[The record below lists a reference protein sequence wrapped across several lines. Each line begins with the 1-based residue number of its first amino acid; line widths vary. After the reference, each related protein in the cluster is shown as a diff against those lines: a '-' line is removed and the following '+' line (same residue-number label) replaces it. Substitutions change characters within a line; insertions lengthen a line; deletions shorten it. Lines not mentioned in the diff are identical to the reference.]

1 MPRSFLPLGEGGNR
15 GNVRVGRSHPVNL
28 DLGDEVVSLRL
39 TRVRGV
45 PLASEALSF
54 AAPQIKPRFN
64 LPGSPNETGP
74 KEYFYFAQEP
84 SSQALAILRASHRRL
99 LG

>member
-1 MPRSFLPLGEGGNR
+1 M
-15 GNVRVGRSHPVNL
+15 RV
-28 DLGDEVVSLRL
+28 

-45 PLASEALSF
+45 PLAGETLGF

-64 LPGSPNETGP
+64 LPGSPNETGLQ
-74 KEYFYFAQEP
+74 EYSYFAQEP
-84 SSQALAILRASHRRL
+84 SSQALAILRHSHRRL

>member
-1 MPRSFLPLGEGGNR
+1 M
-15 GNVRVGRSHPVNL
+15 
-28 DLGDEVVSLRL
+28 RL
-39 TRVRGV
+39 LRVRGV
-45 PLASEALSF
+45 PPRGAALSV

-74 KEYFYFAQEP
+74 QEYSYFAQEP
-84 SSQALAILRASHRRL
+84 SSQALAILRHSHRRL

>member
-1 MPRSFLPLGEGGNR
+1 M
-15 GNVRVGRSHPVNL
+15 
-28 DLGDEVVSLRL
+28 RL

-45 PLASEALSF
+45 PRAGEAQGV

-74 KEYFYFAQEP
+74 QEYSYFAQEP
-84 SSQALAILRASHRRL
+84 SSQALAILRHSHRRL

>member
-1 MPRSFLPLGEGGNR
+1 MR
-15 GNVRVGRSHPVNL
+15 G
-28 DLGDEVVSLRL
+28 LRL
-39 TRVRGV
+39 KRVRFVPFAGEAQGV
-45 PLASEALSF
+45 

-74 KEYFYFAQEP
+74 QEYSYFAQEP